1 MPDSRVPRDS
11 RSRPPRKVRDGRSHA
26 PRKSGAGARPR
37 RNGDEP
43 HRRHSVI
50 VVLMLIAALAI
61 SMRLV
66 WIQGINSA
74 QLAAEARANRLHT
87 ERVPALRGDI
97 LDANGE
103 VLATSTERYTI
114 IVDQRQMPSYR
125 EKSQTAQVKGVKAV
139 AMELSPLLSMSVD
152 ELEQK
157 LTGKSGYTILAKDVS
172 PEVEAAVKQLRIG
185 GVTSERVAERLYP
198 AGQVAGNI
206 VGFTGSDGTA
216 LAGAELSFDEILR
229 GTDGERQYER
239 GAGGQLIPSAQ
250 VSEKAA
256 IDGESIELTIDRDLQ
271 YRAQEILAQRVKDFG
286 GSGGAAVVI
295 DPKTGHVLALADYP
309 TYDPNNPGATDA
321 KYRGNQSISNV
332 FEPGSTGKL
341 FTMASVINEGKAKV
355 DDHFSIPYRKDFGGE
370 SIKDSHEH
378 PERYYTLA
386 GVLKYSSNVGTVEVS
401 RRIPNEKREE
411 YLRNFGFGAKTNVN
425 LPGESAGILHPAKDW
440 RGRTQYATAFG
451 QGYAVTAL
459 QIVSA
464 VGAFGNDG
472 VRIEPRIVKGRV
484 GTDDSFTPEPE
495 GEHTRVVSSDTAATM
510 RDLMDNDIDDNGKA
524 AGSVEGYAVGG
535 KSGTAQVPGGT
546 YTSSFISMAPMDDP
560 QLVVGVFVYG
570 INGFQ
575 SGSTVAGPAVSELLG
590 YALQRRGIA
599 PSGHPGTEL
608 ENEWK

>member
-1 MPDSRVPRDS
+1 MPDSRTPRNS
-11 RSRPPRKVRDGRSHA
+11 RSRPPRNTRDGRSHA
-26 PRKSGAGARPR
+26 PRKAGARPR
-37 RNGDEP
+37 RNGYAP
-43 HRRHSVI
+43 YRRHRVI
-50 VVLMLIAALAI
+50 VALMLIAALAI

-66 WIQGINSA
+66 WIQGLNSA
-74 QLAAEARANRLHT
+74 ELAAEARANRLHT

-97 LDANGE
+97 LDSNGE

-114 IVDQRQMPSYR
+114 VVDQRQMPSYR
-125 EKSQTAQVKGVKAV
+125 EKSQTAEVKGVKAV

-152 ELEQK
+152 ELEKK
-157 LTGKSGYTILAKDVS
+157 LTGKSGYLVLAKDVS

-185 GVTSERVAERLYP
+185 GVTSERVSERLYP

-216 LAGAELSFDEILR
+216 LAGAELSFDKALR

-250 VSEKAA
+250 VSEKTAV
-256 IDGESIELTIDRDLQ
+256 DGDNLELSIDRDLQ

-286 GSGGAAVVI
+286 GSGGSAVVL

-309 TYDPNNPGATDA
+309 TYDPNDPGATDA

-341 FTMASVINEGKAKV
+341 FTVASVINEGKAKV
-355 DDHFSIPYRKDFGGE
+355 DDQFTIPYRKDFGGE

-378 PERYYTLA
+378 PVRFYTLA
-386 GVLKYSSNVGTVEVS
+386 GVLKFSSNVGTVEVS
-401 RRIPNEKREE
+401 RRISNEKREE
-411 YLRNFGFGAKTNVN
+411 YLRAFGFGAKTKVN
-425 LPGESAGILHPAKDW
+425 LPGESAGIVHAAKDW

-451 QGYAVTAL
+451 QGYAVTPL

-464 VGAFGNDG
+464 VGTFGNDG
-472 VRIEPRIVKGRV
+472 VHIEPRIVKGRV
-484 GTDDSFTPEPE
+484 SNEGAFTPEPE
-495 GEHTRVVSSDTAATM
+495 GKHTRVISSETAATM
-510 RDLMDNDIDDNGKA
+510 RALMDNDIDDDGKA

-570 INGFQ
+570 IRGFQ

>member
-1 MPDSRVPRDS
+1 
-11 RSRPPRKVRDGRSHA
+11 
-26 PRKSGAGARPR
+26 
-37 RNGDEP
+37 
-43 HRRHSVI
+43 
-50 VVLMLIAALAI
+50 MLIAALAI

-74 QLAAEARANRLHT
+74 ELAAEARANRLHT

-97 LDANGE
+97 LDSNGE

-114 IVDQRQMPSYR
+114 VVDQRQMPSYR
-125 EKSQTAQVKGVKAV
+125 EKSQTAEVKGVKAV

-152 ELEQK
+152 ELEKK
-157 LTGKSGYTILAKDVS
+157 LTGKSGYVVLAKDVS

-185 GVTSERVAERLYP
+185 GVTSERVTERLYP

-216 LAGAELSFDEILR
+216 LAGAELSFDKALR

-250 VSEKAA
+250 VSEKTAV
-256 IDGESIELTIDRDLQ
+256 DGDNLELSIDRDLQ

-286 GSGGAAVVI
+286 GSGGSAVVL

-309 TYDPNNPGATDA
+309 TYDPNDPGATDA

-341 FTMASVINEGKAKV
+341 FTVASVINEGKAKV
-355 DDHFSIPYRKDFGGE
+355 DDQFTIPYRKDFGGE
-370 SIKDSHEH
+370 NIKDSHEH
-378 PERYYTLA
+378 PVRFYTLA
-386 GVLKYSSNVGTVEVS
+386 GVLKFSSNVGTVEVS
-401 RRIPNEKREE
+401 RRISNEKREE
-411 YLRNFGFGAKTNVN
+411 YLRAFGFGTKTKVN
-425 LPGESAGILHPAKDW
+425 LPGESAGIVHAAKDW

-451 QGYAVTAL
+451 QGYAVTPL

-464 VGAFGNDG
+464 VGTFGNDG
-472 VRIEPRIVKGRV
+472 VHIEPRIVKGRV
-484 GTDDSFTPEPE
+484 SNEGSFTPEPE
-495 GEHTRVVSSDTAATM
+495 GKHTRVISSETAATM
-510 RDLMDNDIDDNGKA
+510 RALMDNDIDDDGKA

-570 INGFQ
+570 IRGFQ

-599 PSGHPGTEL
+599 PSGRPGTEL
-608 ENEWK
+608 DNEWK